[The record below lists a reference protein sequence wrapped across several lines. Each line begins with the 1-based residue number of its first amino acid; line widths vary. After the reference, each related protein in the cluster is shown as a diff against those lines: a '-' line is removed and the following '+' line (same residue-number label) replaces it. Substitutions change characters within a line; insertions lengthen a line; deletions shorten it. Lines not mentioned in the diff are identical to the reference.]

1 MSSLYESLL
10 DNQKVVLEE
19 PLDFL
24 KAAVEYFKW
33 AEQHP
38 LLEEKVFQYQ
48 GEIVR
53 DDSAKMR
60 AFTKEGLATKLRIP
74 VSRLEV
80 YKSRDEESGWPE
92 AVQMVEQIIY
102 EQTFTGAA
110 AGLLNAHIVS
120 RSLGLAEKSEVSGP
134 NGGPIQTEEISPR
147 ELLRDR
153 IARIASAATAASD
166 PDEPE

>member
-10 DNQKVVLEE
+10 DNRKVVLEE

-24 KAAVEYFKW
+24 KAAVDYFRW
-33 AEQHP
+33 AEEHP

-48 GEIVR
+48 GEIIR

-60 AFTKEGLATKLRIP
+60 AFTKEGLAAKLRIP
-74 VSRLEV
+74 VSRLEA
-80 YKSRDEESGWPE
+80 YKNRDEESGWPQ
-92 AVQMVEQIIY
+92 AVQLVEQIIY

-134 NGGPIQTEEISPR
+134 NGGPIQSQEVSA
-147 ELLRDR
+147 RD
-153 IARIASAATAASD
+153 IINGKLAGLAARQSGNSGQSD
-166 PDEPE
+166 G

>member
-24 KAAVEYFKW
+24 KAAVGYFSW
-33 AEQHP
+33 AENHP
-38 LLEEKVFQYQ
+38 LQEEKIFQYQ
-48 GEIVR
+48 GEIIR
-53 DDSAKMR
+53 DDSSKMR
-60 AFTKEGLATKLRIP
+60 AFTKEGLAAKLRIP
-74 VSRLEV
+74 VSRIEL
-80 YKSRDEESGWPE
+80 YKSRDEKSGWPQ

-110 AGLLNAHIVS
+110 AGLLNAHLVS

-134 NGGPIQTEEISPR
+134 NGGPIQTEEVSA
-147 ELLRDR
+147 RD
-153 IARIASAATAASD
+153 IINGKLARLVATSTEDTSGAD
-166 PDEPE
+166 

>member
-24 KAAVEYFKW
+24 KAAVGYFRW
-33 AEQHP
+33 AEDHP
-38 LLEEKVFQYQ
+38 LQEEKIFQYQ
-48 GEIVR
+48 GEIIR
-53 DDSAKMR
+53 DDSSKMR

-74 VSRLEV
+74 VSRIEA
-80 YKSRDEESGWPE
+80 YKSRDEESGWPQ

-110 AGLLNAHIVS
+110 AGLLNAHLVS

-134 NGGPIQTEEISPR
+134 NGGPIQTEEVSA
-147 ELLRDR
+147 RD
-153 IARIASAATAASD
+153 IINGKLARLVAASAGDTSGAD
-166 PDEPE
+166 